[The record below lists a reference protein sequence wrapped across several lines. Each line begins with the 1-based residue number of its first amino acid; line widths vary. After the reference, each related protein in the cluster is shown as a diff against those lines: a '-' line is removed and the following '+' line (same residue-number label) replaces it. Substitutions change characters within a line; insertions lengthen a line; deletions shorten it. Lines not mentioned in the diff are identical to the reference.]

1 MKSWIADIVDE
12 ELLSQ
17 MYLHESN
24 SDFIERVCS
33 LCLDEIESRRGYA
46 PAGYGA
52 DVIEEIE
59 NQVTEIF
66 RVKIYGFY
74 NLQEY
79 RKHQLKKQ
87 FNKQAV

>member
-1 MKSWIADIVDE
+1 MKSWIAELVDE
-12 ELLSQ
+12 ELMSQ
-17 MYLHESN
+17 MYLHETN
-24 SDFIERVCS
+24 NEFIARVCT

-59 NQVTEIF
+59 NQVTEVF

-87 FNKQAV
+87 MNKRVG

>member
-1 MKSWIADIVDE
+1 MKSWIAEIVDE

-17 MYLHESN
+17 MHLHESN

-33 LCLDEIESRRGYA
+33 ICLDEIESRRGYS
-46 PAGYGA
+46 PAGFGA
-52 DVIEEIE
+52 DVIDEIE

-66 RVKIYGFY
+66 RIKIYGHY
-74 NLQEY
+74 NLQEF

-87 FNKQAV
+87 LNKTAG